1 MKRFLCASFSLVLLI
16 SLLTVFTVADD
27 GEPPVTEEQ
36 QTELTASEETS
47 SEDVTAVEDADS
59 FEEPLVDETGKVE
72 ETGEKDFI
80 SETIKL
86 TPEVESAILQI
97 NTNLAFFVDGIFP
110 LLVAVA
116 ICFLFYK
123 WFAIT
128 FF

>member
-1 MKRFLCASFSLVLLI
+1 MKRFLCATFSLVLLI
-16 SLLTVFTVADD
+16 SLLTVFSVADE

-36 QTELTASEETS
+36 QIEVTASEETS
-47 SEDVTAVEDADS
+47 SEDVPAVEDAES
-59 FEEPLVDETGKVE
+59 SEEPLVDETGEVE
-72 ETGEKDFI
+72 ETGENDLI

-97 NTNLAFFVDGIFP
+97 NANLAFLLYGVVP